1 MFPLG
6 LQVMTKLVL
15 LVEDTADNCH
25 IYRTILEFSGFEVHE
40 ARDGEEGLR
49 LARAMG
55 PGVIFM
61 DISIPKIDGLAVTRM
76 LKADP
81 ATARIPIVA
90 LTAHALPED
99 RTRALKAGFD
109 AYLVKP
115 VRPRD
120 VTAEAARWLGMSSP
134 VQASAPG
141 VRQAAAR

>member
-1 MFPLG
+1 MFPSG
-6 LQVMTKLVL
+6 LQVMTKFVL
-15 LVEDTADNCH
+15 LVEDNADNCL
-25 IYRTILEFSGFEVHE
+25 IYRTILEFSGFKVHE
-40 ARDGEEGLR
+40 ARDGEEGLH
-49 LARAMG
+49 LARAVE

-61 DISIPKIDGLAVTRM
+61 DISIPKIDGLALTRM

-99 RTRALKAGFD
+99 RTRALEAGCD

-120 VTAEAARWLGMSSP
+120 VTAEAARWLGISTP
-134 VQASAPG
+134 VERSAPG
-141 VRQAAAR
+141 VRASTAR